1 MKTIIKYISEIIG
14 LMLSFIYPTSAKE
27 LLHAVRSHI
36 YTGYMKR
43 RFAHFGQGSVIGC
56 KVASLRGMQHI
67 CIGKHNEFASGL
79 RLTAWG
85 SNTTVSPLIT
95 IGDNCWFGEYNHLTA
110 AQGITIG
117 DNLLTGSNVL
127 ISDNA
132 HGDSSA
138 DMMTIHPRLRPLT
151 SKGNVCIGNNV
162 WIGNNV
168 CILAGVTIG
177 DGAIIAA
184 NSVVT
189 KDVPSC
195 CVAAGVPATVIKHI
209 TNKS

>member
-1 MKTIIKYISEIIG
+1 
-14 LMLSFIYPTSAKE
+14 MLSFIYPTSAKE
-27 LLHAVRSHI
+27 ILHAVRSHI

-43 RFAHFGQGSVIGC
+43 HFANFGQGSVIGC
-56 KVASLRGMQHI
+56 KVAALHGLQHI
-67 CIGKHNEFASGL
+67 WIGRHNDFAPGL

-85 SNTTVSPLIT
+85 SNNTASPLIT

-110 AQGITIG
+110 TQGITIG

-138 DMMTIHPRLRPLT
+138 EMMAIHPKFRPLT
-151 SKGNVCIGNNV
+151 SKGKVCIGNNV

-184 NSVVT
+184 NSVIT
-189 KDVPSC
+189 KDVPSY
-195 CVAAGVPATVIKHI
+195 CVVAGVPAIVIKQI